1 MLALRAGW
9 DFARDKGLMI
19 FTGGQA
25 IENWDRMAECWLWLL
40 HQYEYGYPPEEA
52 VERLCKLEATLERE
66 DFDLSIAQLLEA
78 CVENLQQ
85 LGQAAD
91 VTAECLDA
99 ARKARDF
106 QGLFEQEAR
115 LAECAL
121 WETEHSARWI
131 ACLESVQ
138 RAWQEHL
145 GR

>member
-1 MLALRAGW
+1 M
-9 DFARDKGLMI
+9 
-19 FTGGQA
+19 
-25 IENWDRMAECWLWLL
+25 
-40 HQYEYGYPPEEA
+40 
-52 VERLCKLEATLERE
+52 
-66 DFDLSIAQLLEA
+66 
-78 CVENLQQ
+78 ENLQQ

-91 VTAECLDA
+91 VTAEGLDA

-106 QGLFEQEAR
+106 AGLFEQEAH

-121 WETEHSARWI
+121 WETEHSARWL